1 MKLSPEALSKI
12 RVAAKLG
19 KDNDIQEAI
28 DKALDETNAKRPWK
42 KEVEDWITVSDSY
55 WSVRDIYNELGAV
68 SKNDKSAIRFAIN
81 FFKNAGL
88 IESWKKR
95 GYGYYR
101 RIESEIIDID
111 WENADENPLE
121 IRLPLELD
129 KMVNLYN
136 GDIFVIAGESNAGKS
151 AMCLNIVELN
161 MPEWD
166 CHYFSSEL
174 GGPKLKKRISKF
186 NTPIEL
192 WRMPAHQRHDNY
204 HDALFPNAIN
214 IIDFLMITD
223 EHWKVGNKIKD
234 IHISLKET
242 GGIAIIALQKDENK
256 KFGRGGDASRELA
269 SLYIT
274 LSNSGWAKII
284 KLKDY
289 KTELNPNGEICN
301 YDLVDGSYF
310 EQRSPWHRP
319 EKQW

>member
-1 MKLSPEALSKI
+1 MKLSPEALTKI

-19 KDNDIQEAI
+19 KDKDIREAI
-28 DKALDETNAKRPWK
+28 DKALDEINAKRPWQD
-42 KEVEDWITVSDSY
+42 EVNQWVAVTESY
-55 WSVRDIYNELGAV
+55 FSVTSCYNELGAV
-68 SKNDKSAIRFAIN
+68 TVKDKAAIRQA
-81 FFKNAGL
+81 L
-88 IESWKKR
+88 IRLKKESVVEPWKKR
-95 GYGYYR
+95 GHGWYR
-101 RIESEIIDID
+101 RVESEIIDID

-174 GGPKLKKRISKF
+174 GGPKLKKRISRF

-192 WRMPAHQRHDNY
+192 WKMPAHQRHDNY
-204 HDALFPNAIN
+204 HDALFPDAIN

-234 IHISLKET
+234 IHIALKET
-242 GGIAIIALQKDENK
+242 SGIAIIALQKDENK

-289 KTELNPNGEICN
+289 KTELNPNGEMCN
-301 YDLVDGSYF
+301 FSLVDGSYF
-310 EQRSPWHRP
+310 EQKSPWHRP